1 MWAAVVINKN
11 LWPTYHSKDSFLL
24 FPKFVFCMFFIYKP
38 FSFFKKKKKKKKN
51 FPTHILPENVC
62 RRSINLCVTQ
72 IDMTRFGKFKA
83 FANYSKVG
91 KHTHMKHLFV
101 GAWKLSGGLS
111 CIKTSILTTLPS
123 SPSLSGGPPEVL
135 PPLPAPP
142 CTSGILS
149 QTQTNRALLSS
160 RTLCYFH

>member
-1 MWAAVVINKN
+1 
-11 LWPTYHSKDSFLL
+11 
-24 FPKFVFCMFFIYKP
+24 MFFISNP
-38 FSFFKKKKKKKKN
+38 FLFSTKKKKKSS
-51 FPTHILPENVC
+51 PTHTLPENVC
-62 RRSINLCVTQ
+62 RRSINLRVTQ
-72 IDMTRFGKFKA
+72 IDVTRFAELKA

-91 KHTHMKHLFV
+91 KHAHMKHLFV
-101 GAWKLSGGLS
+101 GAWNLSGGLS
-111 CIKTSILTTLPS
+111 CIKTSILTALPS

-149 QTQTNRALLSS
+149 QTQTNRAPPSS